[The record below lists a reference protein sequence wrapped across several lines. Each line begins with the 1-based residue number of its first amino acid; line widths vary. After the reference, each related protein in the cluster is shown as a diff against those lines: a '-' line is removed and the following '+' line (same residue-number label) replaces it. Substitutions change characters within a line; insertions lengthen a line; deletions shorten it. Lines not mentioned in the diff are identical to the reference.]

1 MSSGSHERGRKGG
14 SRALVIVAVIVFGLG
29 VAALAYVMGGFG
41 SQEAAEE
48 DSAGERSTTD
58 GVEVRDGLADYS
70 WDELSQ
76 IASDL
81 SACDSRDAALELA
94 ASYNLVNP
102 DGTMTGDTKEVQLDD
117 GRVIQVA
124 IADVYRDAK
133 ADGSGTSGLTFV
145 CMTGAGVHQMNDEDT
160 IEGGWESSGM
170 RSWLADE
177 MMDDLPDDLAGTIV
191 SVSKLT
197 NNVGETFD
205 AADVTATSDSLWL
218 LSSREVCG
226 EITWYSDEYGS
237 QYAYRDA
244 VFNAEGEQYALFA
257 EAGVTC
263 DGDPNGMLVRTVD
276 GVDYAWFLRSCEN
289 NHGNYMAD
297 ASYFRSVLDSG
308 YPKAQAN
315 PTDELAVVFGFCL

>member
-1 MSSGSHERGRKGG
+1 MSSGSHERGRGGG

-41 SQEAAEE
+41 SPGSADGNAA
-48 DSAGERSTTD
+48 DERSAND

-76 IASDL
+76 IAADL

-117 GRVIQVA
+117 GRVIEVA
-124 IADVYRDAK
+124 IADVYHDAK

-160 IEGGWESSGM
+160 IDGGWEASGM
-170 RSWLADE
+170 RGWLADE
-177 MMDDLPDDLAGTIV
+177 MMDDLPDDLAGAIV

-197 NNVGETFD
+197 NNVGETTD
-205 AADVTATSDSLWL
+205 PADVTATSDSLWL
-218 LSSREVCG
+218 LSAREVCG
-226 EITWYSDEYGS
+226 EITWYTDEYGS
-237 QYAYRDA
+237 RQAYRDT
-244 VFNAEGEQYALFA
+244 VYNAEGEQYALFS

-263 DGDPNGMLVRTVD
+263 HDDPSGTLARTVD
-276 GVDYAWFLRSCEN
+276 GVDCAWFLRSCESN
-289 NHGNYMAD
+289 RADYMED
-297 ASYFRSVLDSG
+297 SFFRSVLDSG

-315 PTDELAVVFGFCL
+315 PSDELGVVFGFCL